1 MSSIFKTILGIFISI
16 VIVYSGL
23 GIIGAN
29 NDANAASSYLEYIS
43 NEIAASNFSQEVID
57 ELIAEASTSPN
68 DYELKVTTKGTENTN
83 RYAELEL
90 TYTYRIK
97 LLGVES
103 EHVLKR
109 IAK

>member
-16 VIVYSGL
+16 VIVYSGI

-43 NEIAASNFSQEVID
+43 NEIAASNFSQEVIN
-57 ELIAEASTSPN
+57 ELIAEASSGPN
-68 DYELKVTTKGTENTN
+68 DYELKVTTKGTEGTN
-83 RYAELEL
+83 RYAEVEL
-90 TYTYRIK
+90 TYTHRIK

>member
-16 VIVYSGL
+16 VIVYSGI
-23 GIIGAN
+23 GIIGA
-29 NDANAASSYLEYIS
+29 AASSYLEYIS
-43 NEIAASNFSQEVID
+43 NEIAASNFSQEVIN
-57 ELIAEASTSPN
+57 ELIAEASSGPN
-68 DYELKVTTKGTENTN
+68 DYELKVTTKGTEGTN
-83 RYAELEL
+83 RYAEVEL